1 MFDNFLKLRR
11 QCPRA
16 HALCPANICDHLV
29 KLILESE
36 YVFELLRGLL
46 VSLHDLKHPLFE
58 QFVDLLDA
66 LAHAHFIDSARIV
79 TSERALATDEFLA

>member
-1 MFDNFLKLRR
+1 M
-11 QCPRA
+11 
-16 HALCPANICDHLV
+16 
-29 KLILESE
+29 
-36 YVFELLRGLL
+36 FELLRGLL

-66 LAHAHFIDSARIV
+66 LAHAHFINSARIV